1 MLALALGRPLGIEDS
16 DCDVEL
22 PVDVEDE
29 SLPEYFS
36 GADMTSKQPSLM
48 AGFIALASLY
58 RIGGNVLRKVYSL
71 ETWRDVVGQDKK
83 DELQRTVEGL
93 DNELTRWCDVLPV
106 VFKSSP
112 VTDQQVSVGAV
123 LCSHYYSV
131 LTTLHRNFLPGKQ
144 DQPVTAKSTARA
156 LSSARSCIRLAPS
169 MKNVV
174 PSCLHST
181 FFLQNLFS
189 SAVIILLYAMH
200 VSDHQA
206 SGAAMDEAKACLG
219 SIESWEGSW
228 PGARKCKELL
238 VELTNTASEAIKTAL
253 KERQSNPAA
262 APPLSPQTELPLQG
276 TSRSQS
282 RPDRTAARRKPGRH
296 RSRDVRS
303 VQAEEG
309 EFRLV
314 FIHYLSMNIV
324 RFSGTYKV
332 DIA

>member
-1 MLALALGRPLGIEDS
+1 MLALALGRPLGIEDL

-36 GADMTSKQPSLM
+36 GADMTAKQPSLM

-58 RIGGNVLRKVYSL
+58 KIGGKVLRKVYSL
-71 ETWRDVVGQDKK
+71 ETWRDFVEQDRT
-83 DELQRTVEGL
+83 DELQRTVEAL
-93 DNELTRWCDVLPV
+93 DNELTQWGEDLPN
-106 VFKSSP
+106 VFKSAP
-112 VTDQQVSVGAV
+112 MTDQQVSVGAV

-131 LTTLHRNFLPGKQ
+131 LTTLHRNFLPGKHEL
-144 DQPVTAKSTARA
+144 PVTTKSTARA

-200 VSDHQA
+200 VSDPNA
-206 SGAAMDEAKACLG
+206 SGAAMEEAKACLV

-238 VELTNTASEAIKTAL
+238 AELTTTASDAIKMSLT
-253 KERQSNPAA
+253 EGHGSSNGAPAP
-262 APPLSPQTELPLQG
+262 APVPQQEPTRRVA
-276 TSRSQS
+276 SRSQG
-282 RPDRTAARRKPGRH
+282 PERTARRKPGRH

-303 VQAEEG
+303 VQEEEG
-309 EFRLV
+309 TL
-314 FIHYLSMNIV
+314 
-324 RFSGTYKV
+324 
-332 DIA
+332 